1 MNEYT
6 DYVILI
12 CVKVLK
18 IFSKVHSKGL
28 FKMDIPFSLFLRF
41 VYSFLFIIF
50 SDHRLQCVLFLSISF
65 SLV

>member
-6 DYVILI
+6 DRVILI

-18 IFSKVHSKGL
+18 VFSKVHSKGL
-28 FKMDIPFSLFLRF
+28 FKMGIPFFLFLRF
-41 VYSFLFIIF
+41 VYSFLFIF
-50 SDHRLQCVLFLSISF
+50 LPDHRLQCALFLRILF